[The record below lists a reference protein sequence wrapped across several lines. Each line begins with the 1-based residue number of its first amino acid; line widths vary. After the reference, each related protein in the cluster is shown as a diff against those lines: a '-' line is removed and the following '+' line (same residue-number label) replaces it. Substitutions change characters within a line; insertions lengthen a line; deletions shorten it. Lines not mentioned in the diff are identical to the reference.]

1 MSDKKKSSSTFPVFG
16 MLFGVVI
23 SSMTG
28 EWWWVGVGFALGLAL
43 EAGRSMR
50 K

>member
-1 MSDKKKSSSTFPVFG
+1 MSDKKNAFIIPIFG

-28 EWWWVGVGFALGLAL
+28 EWWWVGVGFALGLAVD
-43 EAGRSMR
+43 AVRSKR

>member
-1 MSDKKKSSSTFPVFG
+1 MSERKKRGGLIPIFG

-28 EWWWVGVGFALGLAL
+28 DWWWVGVGFALGLGA
-43 EAGRSMR
+43 EAVRSR
-50 K
+50 WS